1 MKKYLRFRDLKE
13 RGVVNSWPALK
24 RKVEREGFPKGR
36 MIGPNARAWT
46 DDEVDAW
53 YASRPV
59 EGPAPRGIARKL
71 KLAAE
76 ARTAT
81 PETDHQ

>member
-1 MKKYLRFRDLKE
+1 
-13 RGVVNSWPALK
+13 
-24 RKVEREGFPKGR
+24 